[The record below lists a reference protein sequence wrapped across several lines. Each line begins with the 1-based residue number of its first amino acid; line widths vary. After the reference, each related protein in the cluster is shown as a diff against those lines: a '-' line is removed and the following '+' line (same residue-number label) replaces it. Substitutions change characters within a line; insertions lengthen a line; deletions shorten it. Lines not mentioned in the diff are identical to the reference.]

1 MKNLHSTMEKPCGEK
16 PAPLGDTM
24 DTTWDNALET
34 GVAAAKKGA
43 IELKRYW
50 GKLSSIRSKSS
61 ASDLVTEA
69 DESSENAIK
78 ETILNVFPGDN
89 ILAEESG
96 GPRTALPDRLWV
108 IDPLDGTT
116 NYTHQ
121 YPFVAISI
129 ALLWKGEPVVGII
142 YNPIIDELFTAKLGG
157 GATMN
162 GQVIH
167 VSKVNEISR
176 SLLATGFSYD
186 RRSNPEN
193 NYVQFAHLTH
203 LCQGVRRAG
212 AASLDLAYVAAG
224 RLDGYWERGLQPWDV
239 AAGVLLVKEAGGTLS
254 GYKEQPLDLFSGR
267 IVATNGL
274 IHNDLCKALE
284 A

>member
-1 MKNLHSTMEKPCGEK
+1 MEKPCGEK